1 MLTEPSDIIAEGLTN
16 LLLKSESHF
25 FIYRVN
31 TLDELK
37 SFCSKEQ
44 PDIVILNP
52 VILQNRGNEFLKLKK
67 NFTTISWIALIY
79 SFFDEKL
86 IKRFDDSFTVTD
98 TLELITTKIKKTYNK
113 CNCQETQPEELSK
126 RETDVL
132 ILLVKGLSNKEIA
145 DKLNISIHTVIS
157 HRKNITEKIGVK
169 TLPGLTIYAI
179 SKKIISL
186 DTPESLPPL

>member
-1 MLTEPSDIIAEGLTN
+1 MD
-16 LLLKSESHF
+16 
-25 FIYRVN
+25 R
-31 TLDELK
+31 
-37 SFCSKEQ
+37 
-44 PDIVILNP
+44 PDL
-52 VILQNRGNEFLKLKK
+52 F
-67 NFTTISWIALIY
+67 
-79 SFFDEKL
+79 FFDEKL

-98 TLELITTKIKKTYNK
+98 TMEFITTKIKKAYNK
-113 CNCQETQPEELSK
+113 CNCQKTQAEELSK